1 MRNRALVVLTG
12 LSLLLSACQSVP
24 KDAALPSAGVDAS
37 GQGYRSDMIGNLLNV
52 LPQLIDPWG
61 ATIQIGGLNNIN
73 ADLEI
78 AANKLAELGYALQR
92 VDADQGSHYLT
103 VRDLPANNTKA
114 SSTDDLTRIQIVVG
128 DVELTRSYKL
138 VRFAGDVS
146 INGGVIPRQGQ
157 VIMPAS
163 PLLVGG
169 SRKVVSLDE
178 DAYKE
183 LSTIKNV
190 ESFSVKY
197 SNVSVIAGG
206 VPAISLITKEVVDS
220 IADNATSASGIQAL
234 LSQSG
239 SKENI
244 SASGAT
250 TLQSV
255 LDNYVKLDRQT
266 IIFPNDSFFLGT
278 EGKLA
283 VRKLVKRFSVSTDV
297 LGIVGCS
304 NGKTS
309 LDIGN
314 EGLAL
319 GRAKRVSEE
328 LLVNGVPSD
337 RVFDEGCWSSSSD
350 TNGFPS
356 RGVVIDLWRRKS

>member
-1 MRNRALVVLTG
+1 MRNRVLVVLAG
-12 LSLLLSACQSVP
+12 VSLLLSACQSVP
-24 KDAALPSAGVDAS
+24 KGFAS
-37 GQGYRSDMIGNLLNV
+37 RSSGAENQDQGFRADMIGNLLNV

-61 ATIQIGGLNNIN
+61 TTIQIGGLNSTDI
-73 ADLEI
+73 DLDI

-103 VRDLPANNTKA
+103 VSDLPISA
-114 SSTDDLTRIQIVVG
+114 TDSDGVEDLTRLQIAVG
-128 DVELTRSYKL
+128 DVELTRSFKL
-138 VRFAGDVS
+138 VESRN
-146 INGGVIPRQGQ
+146 NGMPGQGVVLRKGR

-169 SRKVVSLDE
+169 SNNAVNLE
-178 DAYKE
+178 EEGYKE

-190 ESFSVKY
+190 DSFSVQY
-197 SNVSVIAGG
+197 SNVSFIEGG
-206 VPAISLITKEVVDS
+206 VPAISLITREVVDG
-220 IADNATSASGIQAL
+220 IADTATSASGIQAL
-234 LSQSG
+234 LSQNTG
-239 SKENI
+239 KENI

-350 TNGFPS
+350 SNGFPS